1 MTDVAKGQLVLHGI
15 HVWNDDQ
22 GKEIGREPTAY
33 AIDWPAITA
42 GHSSPV
48 PFTIEGGKD
57 FLLTHITHAQ
67 ADTAT
72 FIPMKVQVSQQD
84 GRTLFYGDCYL
95 NTISSQNAGQPFV
108 LGMKRLFRAT
118 SVNKAVFTVDA

>member
-22 GKEIGREPTAY
+22 GKEI
-33 AIDWPAITA
+33 
-42 GHSSPV
+42 
-48 PFTIEGGKD
+48 
-57 FLLTHITHAQ
+57 
-67 ADTAT
+67 
-72 FIPMKVQVSQQD
+72 

-108 LGMKRLFRAT
+108 LGMKRLFRST